1 MSKFKFSNRSEENLR
16 GVHPDLV
23 KVTRRALELTN
34 IDFMVIEGKRTEA
47 RQRQLVKNGASQT
60 MNSRHLTGRAVDCA
74 PLVGRE
80 IPWNDWSKFKLVADA
95 MLQAAKELGVD
106 LEWGGNWKSFKD
118 GPHFQLSHKSYPA

>member
-23 KVTRRALELTN
+23 KVTRRAIELTD
-34 IDFMVIEGKRTEA
+34 IDFMVIEGKRAEA

-60 MNSRHLTGRAVDCA
+60 MNSRHLTGHAVDCA
-74 PLVGRE
+74 PLVNKQ
-80 IPWNDWSKFKLVADA
+80 IPWNDWSKFKLVSDA